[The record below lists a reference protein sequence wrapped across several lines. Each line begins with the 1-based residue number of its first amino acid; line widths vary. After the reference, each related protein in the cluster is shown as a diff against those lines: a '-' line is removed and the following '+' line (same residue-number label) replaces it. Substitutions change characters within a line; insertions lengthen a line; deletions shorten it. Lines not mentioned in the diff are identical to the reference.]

1 MRLTTVFAA
10 CLWAVQLGAP
20 AQAAFE
26 RDCVVAVKS
35 RSGWSK
41 EQTSTVYFMTGLELA
56 RITRVLR
63 VEFRQIYAVIMHDN
77 GLPTVARLD
86 GMVPG
91 VGREFTAD
99 DFARLFEREPEHLA
113 TQLDGEGRNLKW
125 RLRGGVP

>member
-1 MRLTTVFAA
+1 MRRKSVFAA
-10 CLWAVQLGAP
+10 CLCSAILCAP

-26 RDCVVAVKS
+26 RDCVVAVQS

-41 EQTSTVYFMTGLELA
+41 AQTSTVYFMTGLELA

-63 VEFRQIYAVIMHDN
+63 VEFRQIYAVIMQES

-86 GMVPG
+86 GLVPG

-99 DFARLFEREPEHLA
+99 DFARLFERDAEHLA
-113 TQLDGEGRNLKW
+113 TQLEGEGRNLKW
-125 RLRGGVP
+125 RLRGSLH